1 MKKISILVWNDFTHD
16 KRVKNISISFSKQGY
31 DVTVIAAKPY
41 KGLSVSEKGRVR
53 IRRIPQFS
61 SLYSKQRN
69 ISSVSKMKGKIQ
81 KRSIFRFI
89 KNNKIRLYTTSFLN
103 WLSFNLGLFFVG
115 IFTRPDVVYANDLDT
130 LTVGYFVSKICKA
143 KLIFDSHELWF
154 YGSKYLNSSKI
165 RQSMWRFLQK
175 KLIHKPDAVIVT
187 TDTRAEYLEKQYGLE
202 KVYTI
207 RNCSHYK
214 EIQPTSLFRDEF
226 KIQQDIPILVYHGRI
241 AEIRGIFTI
250 VDAVKGIENIAVV
263 FMGLGSDIVNLK
275 EYIIENDLEDRM
287 FVKDAVSPDE
297 VLNYIASADVGIQ
310 LFHYTFN
317 HYTVISNKLLE
328 CIMAGLAIV
337 ANNYPEMKKIVM
349 NEKLGEVVDYRNI
362 DEIRYAINNVIKK
375 ENLEKYKNNSKN
387 IRVKYSWEV
396 DENELLEIVK
406 V

>member
-16 KRVKNISISFSKQGY
+16 KRVKNISISFSKQEY

-41 KGLSVSEKGRVR
+41 KGLSISENGKVR

-61 SLYSKQRN
+61 SLYSKKKN
-69 ISSVSKMKGKIQ
+69 ISSVSKMTKKIQ

-89 KNNKIRLYTTSFLN
+89 KNNKIRLYITSFLN

-115 IFTRPDVVYANDLDT
+115 IFTNPDIVYANDLDT
-130 LTVGYFVSKICKA
+130 LTVGYCVSRICKA

-154 YGSKYLNSSKI
+154 FGSKYLNSSKI

-175 KLIHKPDAVIVT
+175 NLINKPNAVIVT
-187 TDTRAEYLEKQYGLE
+187 TDTRAEFIEKQYSLE

-207 RNCSHYK
+207 RNCSSYEAIK
-214 EIQPTSLFRDEF
+214 PTTLFRDEF
-226 KIQQDIPILVYHGRI
+226 HIQQNIPILVYHGAI
-241 AEIRGIFTI
+241 TEIRGIFTI
-250 VDAVKGIENIAVV
+250 VDAVKNIKNIAVV
-263 FMGLGSDIVNLK
+263 FMGLGSDIVNLR
-275 EYIIENDLEDRM
+275 EYIAENNLEDRM

-297 VLNYIASADVGIQ
+297 VLDYIASADVGIQ

-337 ANNYPEMKKIVM
+337 ANNYPEMKKIVE
-349 NEKLGEVVDYRNI
+349 NEELGKVVDYRNI
-362 DEIRYAINNVIKK
+362 DEIISAIKNVIKM
-375 ENLEKYKNNSKN
+375 ENLEKYKNNSRN
-387 IRVKYSWEV
+387 IRKKYSWEI
-396 DENELLEIVK
+396 DENKLMEIIK
-406 V
+406 L